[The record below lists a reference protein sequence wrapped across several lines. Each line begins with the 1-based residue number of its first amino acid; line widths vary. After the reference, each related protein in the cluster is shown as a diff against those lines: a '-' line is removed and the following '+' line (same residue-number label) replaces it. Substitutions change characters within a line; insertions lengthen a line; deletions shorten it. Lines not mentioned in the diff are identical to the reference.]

1 LHIEE
6 RSRYLKDIF
15 TSLLDLSWVW
25 ILFLFVFCFV
35 TSWILFAVIWY
46 IIMIIH
52 VDLVLET
59 IDDLYLLLGGL
70 LPNIEKMFI
79 QLRRS
84 RILSCLRPQNMPS
97 CPRLTEFTLLEPGI
111 GFVIDDMKSILGYMP
126 NLIKLT
132 LSIRDTLDPT
142 FCHGPKFESV
152 LMGYLSDLR
161 QFDYTMTHRI
171 GEKTLIEDFIIWTMN
186 SVSYDDENSHWI
198 HIYSFPWPSSKDDKR
213 ELPFLKDGYNLS
225 VTSQAEQDQY
235 MKHVIIIEANQFVKL
250 KRHFPRACQITTCL
264 SIDIEL
270 PLRISKVIL
279 TKEIPISSIYSIVQT
294 TVRHLIVERRLNDER
309 EICLLARQFPN
320 VEYLKLLFPLE
331 KSACIR
337 CFQTL
342 FSVNETIYGNRCL
355 WHKLINFSTGFFHD
369 ELNLIFDDYNI
380 HRWFIR
386 YTGLKFVKFY
396 YLNVVNS
403 ILSIWF

>member
-1 LHIEE
+1 
-6 RSRYLKDIF
+6 
-15 TSLLDLSWVW
+15 
-25 ILFLFVFCFV
+25 
-35 TSWILFAVIWY
+35 
-46 IIMIIH
+46 
-52 VDLVLET
+52 
-59 IDDLYLLLGGL
+59 
-70 LPNIEKMFI
+70 
-79 QLRRS
+79 
-84 RILSCLRPQNMPS
+84 
-97 CPRLTEFTLLEPGI
+97 
-111 GFVIDDMKSILGYMP
+111 
-126 NLIKLT
+126 
-132 LSIRDTLDPT
+132 
-142 FCHGPKFESV
+142 
-152 LMGYLSDLR
+152 MGYLSDLR